1 MFFCYNEVGDYMKL
15 EPISFTM
22 SVDRKVGV
30 LKTPIGIYTTEG
42 FNKSFKGVK
51 KHYIALWD
59 TGSNMTVIS
68 EKLAKEMNLEPV
80 GEMVAGTAGGNFK
93 FNKYVISISLP
104 NRLNIENICIAS
116 GNLAPDVDILIGM
129 DIITLGDFAITN
141 YNNKTVFSFRFPSS
155 EIIDFVKDE
164 KIMK

>member
-1 MFFCYNEVGDYMKL
+1 MKL

-59 TGSNMTVIS
+59 TGSTMTVIS
-68 EKLAKEMNLEPV
+68 EELAKEMNLEPV
-80 GEMVAGTAGGNFK
+80 GEMVAETAGGRYVAK
-93 FNKYVISISLP
+93 KYIISLHLP
-104 NRLNIENICIAS
+104 NRLNIENVMISS
-116 GNLAPDVDILIGM
+116 GKLGPGIDILIGM

-155 EIIDFVKDE
+155 EVIDFVKE
-164 KIMK
+164 KVNN

>member
-1 MFFCYNEVGDYMKL
+1 MKL

-30 LKTPIGIYTTEG
+30 LKTPIGIYTTKE

-51 KHYIALWD
+51 KHYTALWD
-59 TGSNMTVIS
+59 TGSTMTVIS
-68 EKLAKEMNLEPV
+68 DYLAKEMKLEPV
-80 GEMVAGTAGGNFK
+80 GEMIADTAGG
-93 FNKYVISISLP
+93 KYVAKRYIISLHLP
-104 NRLNIENICIAS
+104 NRLNIENVMISS
-116 GNLAPDVDILIGM
+116 GKLGPGIDILIGM

-155 EIIDFVKDE
+155 EVIDFVKSE
-164 KIMK
+164 KE